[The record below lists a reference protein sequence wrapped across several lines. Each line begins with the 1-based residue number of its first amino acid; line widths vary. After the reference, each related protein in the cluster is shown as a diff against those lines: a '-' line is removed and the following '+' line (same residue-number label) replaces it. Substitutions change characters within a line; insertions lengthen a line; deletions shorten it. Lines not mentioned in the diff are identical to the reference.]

1 MSRAATIF
9 LVAAA
14 VAAAVFAAIFIP
26 LRHGADRP
34 VGSPLFDFD
43 TDAVRSIKIT
53 NGDKVFELK
62 KSENGWMI
70 GPEPVDR
77 ASAEAVGRLIAAA
90 KGTPIVDRIAAGE
103 MSDRDR
109 LSEYGLRKSTV
120 QFDFKGDRDH
130 PLLIGKDAASEKLIY
145 VRFEDS
151 REVYLIPDDL
161 VSMILAP
168 AQDYRDRMM
177 FRLRPDRVGRL
188 VIRRPSGEIEL
199 RRDGGDW
206 KIVRPLSARAGGP
219 AVAEFLKKLL
229 GMRIE
234 GFDPSDEPSATG
246 IAEPVAEVQAFG
258 DGELEPE
265 VMLLGAEAPGG
276 GRHAWLSPRNAGA
289 LLPSTIMDL
298 LAVDPA
304 SFRDPAIARINPDMV
319 DKIRI
324 SSPENSFEIARDGG
338 GWKTGGRAVSEAAVD
353 RMLAALADAKA
364 VRHEAAT
371 DAALEK
377 SGLVHPALNVGFYSV
392 VSENTPES
400 PAGEQAIAEFAFSRA
415 GADLAVH
422 EAGSPEIGFTG
433 TSVLDSIPGEPS
445 AWTAP

>member
-43 TDAVRSIKIT
+43 PDAVRSIKIT
-53 NGDKVFELK
+53 NGDKVFDLK

-77 ASAEAVGRLIAAA
+77 ASVEAIGRLIAAA

-103 MSDRDR
+103 ISDRDR
-109 LSEYGLRKSTV
+109 LSEYGLRKSAV

-130 PLLIGKDAASEKLIY
+130 PLLIGKDAASEKLVY

-161 VSMILAP
+161 VRLIMAP
-168 AQDYRDRMM
+168 AQNYRDRMM
-177 FRLRPDRVGRL
+177 FRLRPDRVERL

-199 RRDGGDW
+199 RRDGGGW
-206 KIVRPLSARAGGP
+206 KIVKPLSARAGGP

-229 GMRIE
+229 GMHVE
-234 GFDPSDEPSATG
+234 GFDPADEPSATG
-246 IAEPVAEVQAFG
+246 LAEPVAEVLAYG
-258 DGELEPE
+258 EGELEPE
-265 VMLLGAEAPGG
+265 VVRLGEETAGA
-276 GRHAWLSPRNAGA
+276 RHAWLSPRNVGA
-289 LLPSTIMDL
+289 RLPASIMDL

-304 SFRDPAIARINPDMV
+304 TFRDPAIARINPDMV

-324 SSPENSFEIARDGG
+324 ASPGNSFEIARADGS
-338 GWKTGGRAVSEAAVD
+338 WKIGGRAVTESSVD
-353 RMLAALADAKA
+353 RMLAALADAKT

-371 DAALEK
+371 DSALEK
-377 SGLVHPALNVGFYSV
+377 SDLVHPVLTVGFYSV

-400 PAGEQAIAEFAFSRA
+400 PAGEQVIAEFAFARA

-422 EAGSPEIGFTG
+422 EAGAPEIGFTG
-433 TSVLDSIPGEPS
+433 ASVLDSIPGEPS